1 MLLYINISWVFLI
14 AIVNPYSVSRTSSY
28 LKVVR
33 YNLVMVVLHILLVFA
48 YYVFQQNYRYSR
60 ELLLLLYSSFLVS
73 YVLFHTLFFILLL
86 WARRVGFNYRNIIVV
101 ANHSRHVEL
110 TNFFNSHPEFG
121 YHIKLVI
128 DPTEIKGQDFSSEI
142 SSACKKHDI
151 HELFYSMSAMD
162 QETINFLLEFAETY
176 LIKIRLVADFK
187 GVGFNS
193 LELESQDNMAIIKVN
208 ATPLDEWD
216 KQLIKRL
223 FDVFFSLF
231 VIVFLLS
238 WLLPILAIFV
248 KLSSKGPVFFTQKRT
263 GRDNNVFT
271 CIKLR
276 TMKVNAESDRL
287 QATENDVR
295 ITTIGKILRNSS
307 LDELPQFF
315 NVLLGDMSVVGPRP
329 HMLKHTHDFTKEISD
344 FMIRHH
350 IKPGITGLAQS
361 RGYRGETSDFERISK
376 RVDLDLRYVR
386 NWSFWLDLKIIVYT
400 VWPFKKS

>member
-1 MLLYINISWVFLI
+1 M
-14 AIVNPYSVSRTSSY
+14 
-28 LKVVR
+28 
-33 YNLVMVVLHILLVFA
+33 
-48 YYVFQQNYRYSR
+48 
-60 ELLLLLYSSFLVS
+60 
-73 YVLFHTLFFILLL
+73 
-86 WARRVGFNYRNIIVV
+86 
-101 ANHSRHVEL
+101 
-110 TNFFNSHPEFG
+110 
-121 YHIKLVI
+121 
-128 DPTEIKGQDFSSEI
+128 
-142 SSACKKHDI
+142 
-151 HELFYSMSAMD
+151 
-162 QETINFLLEFAETY
+162 
-176 LIKIRLVADFK
+176 ADFK

-238 WLLPILAIFV
+238 WLLPILSIFV

-295 ITTIGKILRNSS
+295 ITTIGKILRNTS